1 MSQANKYFAGLDIGG
16 STVKAALVDANGAS
30 TGALVE
36 VKSRVKEGYKT
47 TFEQLQEALRQL
59 AEKANIEVSAIRG
72 AGMDVPAPNCE
83 GVVWTRANLGDDWV
97 GTNVRDELSELL
109 GIPVYMTNDGNAAA
123 LGEYAVRPDYSGGLL
138 LVAPGTGL
146 GGGLVLPGGKI
157 YAGANGLA
165 LEVGHIS
172 VPHREENGELPECS
186 CGLKG
191 CAEAWVS
198 LMALRRRVSIEVAKD
213 EWKDHPLASDEISVI
228 EKAFQL
234 RDYAEK
240 DDPLAVQIFQ
250 QQGQILGYALADL
263 VRVLTQAKLSLV
275 EDLLIPA
282 KISVTATWAGYRKAS
297 LSGHGL
303 FTEIVPS
310 NLKRL
315 LPVSNGPPVE
325 TSQLHWVWVL
335 SPRTYLVS
343 SYP

>member
-1 MSQANKYFAGLDIGG
+1 
-16 STVKAALVDANGAS
+16 
-30 TGALVE
+30 
-36 VKSRVKEGYKT
+36 
-47 TFEQLQEALRQL
+47 
-59 AEKANIEVSAIRG
+59 
-72 AGMDVPAPNCE
+72 MDVPAPNCE

-263 VRVLTQAKLSLV
+263 VRVFDPGKVVIGGGLADTSENFRNRYMGWIQEGFIERAWPVYRNSPIEPEK
-275 EDLLIPA
+275 
-282 KISVTATWAGYRKAS
+282 VTTSFEWAAGGDFSAA
-297 LSGHGL
+297 LGMG
-303 FTEIVPS
+303 FVA
-310 NLKRL
+310 
-315 LPVSNGPPVE
+315 
-325 TSQLHWVWVL
+325 
-335 SPRTYLVS
+335 RTYLVS
-343 SYP
+343 SYS

>member
-198 LMALRRRVSIEVAKD
+198 SWL
-213 EWKDHPLASDEISVI
+213 SVDGSRS
-228 EKAFQL
+228 K
-234 RDYAEK
+234 
-240 DDPLAVQIFQ
+240 
-250 QQGQILGYALADL
+250 
-263 VRVLTQAKLSLV
+263 
-275 EDLLIPA
+275 
-282 KISVTATWAGYRKAS
+282 W
-297 LSGHGL
+297 
-303 FTEIVPS
+303 
-310 NLKRL
+310 LKMNGRIIL
-315 LPVSNGPPVE
+315 LPLMKS
-325 TSQLHWVWVL
+325 L
-335 SPRTYLVS
+335 
-343 SYP
+343 

>member
-1 MSQANKYFAGLDIGG
+1 MSLANKYFAGLDIGG
-16 STVKAALVDANGAS
+16 STVKAALVDADGAS

-59 AEKANIEVSAIRG
+59 AEKANIEVSAILG

-213 EWKDHPLASDEISVI
+213 ERKDHPLASDEISVI

-263 VRVLTQAKLSLV
+263 VRVFDPGKVVIGGGLADTSENFRNRYMGWIQEGFIERAWPVYRNSPIEPEKVTTSFEWAAGGDFSAALGMGFVAK
-275 EDLLIPA
+275 DLF
-282 KISVTATWAGYRKAS
+282 G
-297 LSGHGL
+297 
-303 FTEIVPS
+303 E
-310 NLKRL
+310 
-315 LPVSNGPPVE
+315 
-325 TSQLHWVWVL
+325 
-335 SPRTYLVS
+335 
-343 SYP
+343 

>member
-1 MSQANKYFAGLDIGG
+1 GLDIGG

-263 VRVLTQAKLSLV
+263 VRVFDPGKVVIGGGLADTSENFRNRYMGWIQEGFIERAWPVYRNSPIEPEKVTTSFEWAAGGDFSAALGMGFVAK
-275 EDLLIPA
+275 DL
-282 KISVTATWAGYRKAS
+282 
-297 LSGHGL
+297 
-303 FTEIVPS
+303 F
-310 NLKRL
+310 
-315 LPVSNGPPVE
+315 
-325 TSQLHWVWVL
+325 
-335 SPRTYLVS
+335 
-343 SYP
+343 

>member
-263 VRVLTQAKLSLV
+263 VRVFDPGKVVIGGGLADTSENFRNRYMGWIQEGFIERAWPVYRNSPIEPEKVTTSFEWAAGGDFSAALGMGFVAK
-275 EDLLIPA
+275 DLFG
-282 KISVTATWAGYRKAS
+282 K
-297 LSGHGL
+297 
-303 FTEIVPS
+303 
-310 NLKRL
+310 
-315 LPVSNGPPVE
+315 
-325 TSQLHWVWVL
+325 
-335 SPRTYLVS
+335 
-343 SYP
+343 

>member
-172 VPHREENGELPECS
+172 VPHREETGELPECS

-213 EWKDHPLASDEISVI
+213 EWKDHPLTSDEISVI

-263 VRVLTQAKLSLV
+263 VRVFDPGKVVIGGGLADTSENFRNRYMGWIQEGFIERAWPVYRNSPIEPEKVTTSFEWAAGGDFSAALGMGFVAK
-275 EDLLIPA
+275 DLFG
-282 KISVTATWAGYRKAS
+282 K
-297 LSGHGL
+297 
-303 FTEIVPS
+303 
-310 NLKRL
+310 
-315 LPVSNGPPVE
+315 
-325 TSQLHWVWVL
+325 
-335 SPRTYLVS
+335 
-343 SYP
+343 

>member
-1 MSQANKYFAGLDIGG
+1 MSPANKYFAGLDIGG

-36 VKSRVKEGYKT
+36 VKSRVKEGYTT

-172 VPHREENGELPECS
+172 VPHREENCELPDCS

-263 VRVLTQAKLSLV
+263 VCVFDPGKVVIGGGLADTSENFRNRYMGWIQEGFIERAWPVYRNSPIEPEKVTTSFEWAAGGDFSAALGMGFVAK
-275 EDLLIPA
+275 DLFG
-282 KISVTATWAGYRKAS
+282 K
-297 LSGHGL
+297 
-303 FTEIVPS
+303 
-310 NLKRL
+310 
-315 LPVSNGPPVE
+315 
-325 TSQLHWVWVL
+325 
-335 SPRTYLVS
+335 
-343 SYP
+343 

>member
-1 MSQANKYFAGLDIGG
+1 MSQANKFFAGLDIGG

-263 VRVLTQAKLSLV
+263 VRVFDPGKVVIGGGLADTSENFRNRYMGWIQEGFIERAWPVYRNSPIEPEKVTTSFEWAAGGDFSAALGMGFVAK
-275 EDLLIPA
+275 DLFG
-282 KISVTATWAGYRKAS
+282 K
-297 LSGHGL
+297 
-303 FTEIVPS
+303 
-310 NLKRL
+310 
-315 LPVSNGPPVE
+315 
-325 TSQLHWVWVL
+325 
-335 SPRTYLVS
+335 
-343 SYP
+343 

>member
-1 MSQANKYFAGLDIGG
+1 MSQDNKYFAGLDIGG
-16 STVKAALVDANGAS
+16 STVKAALVDADGAS

-36 VKSRVKEGYKT
+36 VRSRVKEGYRT
-47 TFEQLQEALRQL
+47 TFGQLQEALRQL
-59 AEKANIEVSAIRG
+59 AKEAGIEVSAIRG
-72 AGMDVPAPNCE
+72 AGMDVPAPNCD

-213 EWKDHPLASDEISVI
+213 EWKDHPLASNEISVI

-250 QQGQILGYALADL
+250 QQGQVLGYALADL
-263 VRVLTQAKLSLV
+263 VRVFDPGKVVIGGGLADTSENFRNRYMGWIQEGFIERAWPVYRNSPIEPEKITTSFEWAAGGDFSAALGMGFVAK
-275 EDLLIPA
+275 DLF
-282 KISVTATWAGYRKAS
+282 GR
-297 LSGHGL
+297 
-303 FTEIVPS
+303 
-310 NLKRL
+310 
-315 LPVSNGPPVE
+315 
-325 TSQLHWVWVL
+325 
-335 SPRTYLVS
+335 
-343 SYP
+343 

>member
-1 MSQANKYFAGLDIGG
+1 MSQANKFFAGLDIGG

-172 VPHREENGELPECS
+172 VPHREENGELPERS
-186 CGLKG
+186 CGSKG
-191 CAEAWVS
+191 CAEAWGS

-263 VRVLTQAKLSLV
+263 VRVFDPGKVVIGGGLADTSENFRNRYMGWIQEGFIERAWPVYRNSPIEPEKVTTSFEWAAGGDFSAALGMGFVAK
-275 EDLLIPA
+275 DLFG
-282 KISVTATWAGYRKAS
+282 K
-297 LSGHGL
+297 
-303 FTEIVPS
+303 
-310 NLKRL
+310 
-315 LPVSNGPPVE
+315 
-325 TSQLHWVWVL
+325 
-335 SPRTYLVS
+335 
-343 SYP
+343 

>member
-263 VRVLTQAKLSLV
+263 VRVFDPGKVVIGGGLADTSENFRNRYMGWIQEGFIERAWPVYRNSPIEPEKVTTSFEWAAGGDFSAALGMGFVAK
-275 EDLLIPA
+275 DLF
-282 KISVTATWAGYRKAS
+282 G
-297 LSGHGL
+297 
-303 FTEIVPS
+303 E
-310 NLKRL
+310 
-315 LPVSNGPPVE
+315 
-325 TSQLHWVWVL
+325 
-335 SPRTYLVS
+335 
-343 SYP
+343 

>member
-1 MSQANKYFAGLDIGG
+1 MSLANNYFVGLDIGG
-16 STVKAALVDANGAS
+16 STVKAALVDADGAS

-172 VPHREENGELPECS
+172 VPHREENVELPECS

-263 VRVLTQAKLSLV
+263 VRVFDPGKVVIGGGLADTSENFRNRYMGWIQEGFIERAWPVYRNSPIEPEKVTTSFEWAAGGDFSAALGMGFVAK
-275 EDLLIPA
+275 DLFG
-282 KISVTATWAGYRKAS
+282 K
-297 LSGHGL
+297 
-303 FTEIVPS
+303 
-310 NLKRL
+310 
-315 LPVSNGPPVE
+315 
-325 TSQLHWVWVL
+325 
-335 SPRTYLVS
+335 
-343 SYP
+343 

>member
-59 AEKANIEVSAIRG
+59 AEKANIEVSTIRG

-263 VRVLTQAKLSLV
+263 VRVFDPGKVVIGGGLADTSENFRNRYMGWIQEGFIERAWPVYRNSPIEPEKVTTSFEWAAGGDFSAALGMGFVAK
-275 EDLLIPA
+275 DLFG
-282 KISVTATWAGYRKAS
+282 K
-297 LSGHGL
+297 
-303 FTEIVPS
+303 
-310 NLKRL
+310 
-315 LPVSNGPPVE
+315 
-325 TSQLHWVWVL
+325 
-335 SPRTYLVS
+335 
-343 SYP
+343 

>member
-263 VRVLTQAKLSLV
+263 VRVFDPGKAVIGGGLADTSENFRNRYMGWIQEGFIERAWPVYRNSPIEPEKVTTSFEWAAGGDFSAALGMGFVAK
-275 EDLLIPA
+275 DLFG
-282 KISVTATWAGYRKAS
+282 K
-297 LSGHGL
+297 
-303 FTEIVPS
+303 
-310 NLKRL
+310 
-315 LPVSNGPPVE
+315 
-325 TSQLHWVWVL
+325 
-335 SPRTYLVS
+335 
-343 SYP
+343 

>member
-59 AEKANIEVSAIRG
+59 AEKANIEVSVIRG

-263 VRVLTQAKLSLV
+263 VRVFDPGKVVIGGGLADTSENFRNRYMGWIQEGFIERAWPVYRNSPIEPEKVTTSFEWAAGGDFSAALGMGFVAK
-275 EDLLIPA
+275 DLFG
-282 KISVTATWAGYRKAS
+282 K
-297 LSGHGL
+297 
-303 FTEIVPS
+303 
-310 NLKRL
+310 
-315 LPVSNGPPVE
+315 
-325 TSQLHWVWVL
+325 
-335 SPRTYLVS
+335 
-343 SYP
+343 

>member
-263 VRVLTQAKLSLV
+263 VRVFDPGKVVIGGGLADTSENFRNRYMGWIQEGFIERAWPVYRNSPIEPEKVTTSFEWAAGGDFSAALGMGFVAK
-275 EDLLIPA
+275 DLFC
-282 KISVTATWAGYRKAS
+282 K
-297 LSGHGL
+297 
-303 FTEIVPS
+303 
-310 NLKRL
+310 
-315 LPVSNGPPVE
+315 
-325 TSQLHWVWVL
+325 
-335 SPRTYLVS
+335 
-343 SYP
+343 

>member
-138 LVAPGTGL
+138 IVAPGTGL

-263 VRVLTQAKLSLV
+263 VRVFDPGKVVIGGGLADTSKNFRNRYMGWIQEGFIERAWPVYRNSPIEPEKVTTSFEWAAGGDFSATLGMGFVAK
-275 EDLLIPA
+275 DLFG
-282 KISVTATWAGYRKAS
+282 K
-297 LSGHGL
+297 
-303 FTEIVPS
+303 
-310 NLKRL
+310 
-315 LPVSNGPPVE
+315 
-325 TSQLHWVWVL
+325 
-335 SPRTYLVS
+335 
-343 SYP
+343 

>member
-30 TGALVE
+30 TGVLVE

-263 VRVLTQAKLSLV
+263 VRVFDPGKVVIGGGLADTSENFRNRYMGWIQEGFIERAWPVYRNSPIEPEKVTTSFEWAAGGDFSAALGMGFV
-275 EDLLIPA
+275 ANDLFG
-282 KISVTATWAGYRKAS
+282 K
-297 LSGHGL
+297 
-303 FTEIVPS
+303 
-310 NLKRL
+310 
-315 LPVSNGPPVE
+315 
-325 TSQLHWVWVL
+325 
-335 SPRTYLVS
+335 
-343 SYP
+343 

>member
-59 AEKANIEVSAIRG
+59 AEKANIEVSAISG

-146 GGGLVLPGGKI
+146 GGGLVLLGGKI

-263 VRVLTQAKLSLV
+263 VRVFDPGKVVIGGGLADTSENFRNRYMGWIQEGFIERAWPVYRNSPIEPEKVTTSFEWAAGGDFSAALGMGFVAK
-275 EDLLIPA
+275 DLF
-282 KISVTATWAGYRKAS
+282 G
-297 LSGHGL
+297 
-303 FTEIVPS
+303 E
-310 NLKRL
+310 
-315 LPVSNGPPVE
+315 
-325 TSQLHWVWVL
+325 
-335 SPRTYLVS
+335 
-343 SYP
+343 

>member
-16 STVKAALVDANGAS
+16 STVKAALVDADGAS

-263 VRVLTQAKLSLV
+263 VRVFDPGKVVIGGGLADTSENFRNRYMGWIQEGFIERAWPVYRNSPIEPEKVTTSFEWAAGGDFSAALGMGFVAK
-275 EDLLIPA
+275 DLFG
-282 KISVTATWAGYRKAS
+282 K
-297 LSGHGL
+297 
-303 FTEIVPS
+303 
-310 NLKRL
+310 
-315 LPVSNGPPVE
+315 
-325 TSQLHWVWVL
+325 
-335 SPRTYLVS
+335 
-343 SYP
+343 

>member
-16 STVKAALVDANGAS
+16 STVKAALVDADGAS

-59 AEKANIEVSAIRG
+59 AEKANIEVSTIRG

-263 VRVLTQAKLSLV
+263 VRVFDPGKVVIGGGLADTSENFRNRYMGWIQEGFIERAWPVYRNSPIEPEKVTTSFEWAAGGDFSAALGMGFVAK
-275 EDLLIPA
+275 DLFG
-282 KISVTATWAGYRKAS
+282 K
-297 LSGHGL
+297 
-303 FTEIVPS
+303 
-310 NLKRL
+310 
-315 LPVSNGPPVE
+315 
-325 TSQLHWVWVL
+325 
-335 SPRTYLVS
+335 
-343 SYP
+343 